1 MDYNYSEDTLTAIEA
16 KFEAQKIAFGP
27 ILFHA
32 ARSMRDLGILECIH
46 KSAKDGITIDE
57 ISFNTKISTYGVKV
71 LVEIGLSGRLI
82 IVKDNKYYLTKV
94 GIFILSDEM
103 TKVNMNFTQDVCYK
117 EMEYLTE
124 SIQTGKAAGLKVS
137 GEWDSVYQ
145 MLQNTPEEDNQS
157 WFEFDHYYSDHA
169 FPLLLKTVFADNVES
184 LMDIGA
190 NTGKWSKLCLQHS
203 DKVAVTAVDL
213 PGQLERA
220 RNNIDAAGVGDRFT
234 TYPADMLSKETTLP
248 SAVDVVWMSQFL
260 DCFSEDEIVSILEKI
275 KAGMRDDTV
284 IYINETFWDKQEYE
298 AAAFSLHCT
307 SLYFTCIANGNSKMY
322 HSDDMIKCI
331 EKAGL
336 KVTRE
341 INDIGLGHTLLR
353 CEVAK

>member
-1 MDYNYSEDTLTAIEA
+1 MNYNYSEDTLTAIEA

-32 ARSMRDLGILECIH
+32 AKSMRDLGILDCIR
-46 KSAKDGITIDE
+46 KRAKDGITLDE
-57 ISFNTKISTYGVKV
+57 ISAATKISTYGVKV

-82 IVKDNKYYLTKV
+82 IVKDDKYFLTKT
-94 GIFILSDEM
+94 GMFMDTDEM
-103 TKVNMNFTQDVCYK
+103 TRVNMNFTQDVCYK

-124 SIQTGKAAGLKVS
+124 SIQTGKPAGLKVS
-137 GEWDSVYQ
+137 GDWESVYQ
-145 MLQNTPEEDNQS
+145 MLQNTPESDNSS

-169 FPLLLKTVFADNVES
+169 FPLLLKTVFADDIQS

-190 NTGKWSKLCLQHS
+190 NTGKWSKLCLEHS
-203 DKVAVTAVDL
+203 DQVKVTAVDL

-220 RNNIDAAGVGDRFT
+220 RANIEAAGNGDRFT
-234 TYPADMLSKETTLP
+234 TYPADLLSPETTLP
-248 SAVDVVWMSQFL
+248 SDVDVVWMSQFL

-275 KAGMRDDTV
+275 KANMRDDTV

-298 AAAFSLHCT
+298 AAAFSLHAT

-322 HSDDMIKCI
+322 HSADMIKCI
-331 EKAGL
+331 DKAGL
-336 KVTRE
+336 KVTNE
-341 INDIGLGHTLLR
+341 INDIGLGHTLLK
-353 CEVAK
+353 CELA